1 MRLQMRKS
9 WQLRKTR
16 MRTWWHNAAQ
26 HQHHRRKWRRGPTTQ
41 TNRQLPR
48 YAKLDHHHGRLS
60 RKPETTLRY
69 CCTLARVISTE
80 CDDGPRL
87 PEQEDGYPSIF
98 NEAPLRNCVLQSRF
112 CYSNLRLRALL
123 DSVTKWCS
131 ERPGSVQD
139 MANKL
144 HDDMAPVN
152 PVLDQQ
158 QPELR
163 SKFRIEFIDTLLE
176 KAGELSRVIANDPEW
191 KTSRACFAQG
201 ADFLYRET

>member
-1 MRLQMRKS
+1 
-9 WQLRKTR
+9 
-16 MRTWWHNAAQ
+16 
-26 HQHHRRKWRRGPTTQ
+26 
-41 TNRQLPR
+41 
-48 YAKLDHHHGRLS
+48 
-60 RKPETTLRY
+60 
-69 CCTLARVISTE
+69 
-80 CDDGPRL
+80 
-87 PEQEDGYPSIF
+87 
-98 NEAPLRNCVLQSRF
+98 
-112 CYSNLRLRALL
+112 
-123 DSVTKWCS
+123 
-131 ERPGSVQD
+131 